1 MQITPHVSHGA
12 TGTGQMILN
21 RMGQM
26 ILNPAQPG
34 NHGFKSVDNLFVK
47 LAHISRRCILV
58 LVCVLPG
65 IRLLKVGNE
74 LAITGPKQC
83 LWTRDK
89 ADLNA
94 GAHKVDTGRGNGAGP
109 VVVGAR
115 ARARAHPVRVAL
127 VAANHNREAPRR
139 VFLFVAG

>member
-83 LWTRDK
+83 
-89 ADLNA
+89 
-94 GAHKVDTGRGNGAGP
+94 
-109 VVVGAR
+109 
-115 ARARAHPVRVAL
+115 PVRVAL